1 MSEHITLVLASI
13 IGLGLLSQIVS
24 WWLKLPA
31 ILFLLLTGIIL
42 GPAVSGWL
50 EPDAL
55 FGDLL
60 FPLASLSVAVI
71 LFEGSLTLNFHQLQG
86 IQRVVLNMLSVG
98 MLSTW
103 ITVTLLAHY
112 LVGFPWPLSWLF
124 GAIMVVTGP
133 TVIVPM
139 LRTIRPNNRISQI
152 LRWEGILIDPIGALL
167 AVLVFEYI
175 VAVSGS
181 SGDQFTHVLMTFGL
195 TLLSGIS
202 AGIAGGWVLGSIL
215 QKHLVPEYLQNL
227 VALTLVIGVHVLAN
241 TLSEESGLLA
251 VTIMGIWLANT
262 KGLDIEE
269 ILSFKEDLTILLVS
283 ALFII
288 LAARIDF
295 DQFAEIGLAGV
306 LVFLGVQFIARPLKI
321 FISTQGS
328 SLKWQEKFLLGWIA
342 PRGIVA
348 AAVSAIFTL
357 KLEQL
362 GTLDAHL
369 LAPLTF
375 MLIIGTVIFQSATAR
390 LLANMLKVSEP
401 EPHGFLIVGANPVGR
416 AIGVALKEEGFRVLV
431 ADTSWEKVRDA
442 RMAGLDTYYGDVT
455 SEHAD
460 RHLDLVGLGRLIAIS
475 ARDENNQ
482 LSALRFRREFG
493 KQNVFS
499 LCPSKGLPRNE
510 TLRIANCLFGN
521 QYHYSYLMKWLGK
534 GAEIRKTRLT
544 ESFGYADYLQQ
555 HGDRAIPLFAK
566 SSKGR
571 LFVMMEKNTAK
582 PAAGWEIL
590 ALVMPGE
597 NSGRGTANAYSS
609 SPSSA

>member
-1 MSEHITLVLASI
+1 MSEHIALVLASI
-13 IGLGLLSQIVS
+13 LSLGLLSQVVS

-31 ILFLLLTGIIL
+31 ILFLLLTGIVL
-42 GPAVSGWL
+42 GPVTGWL
-50 EPDAL
+50 KPDML

-86 IQRVVLNMLSVG
+86 IQRVVLNMVSVG

-103 ITVTLLAHY
+103 LTVTLLAHY

-175 VAVSGS
+175 VAAAAG
-181 SGDQFTHVLMTFGL
+181 GQFLHVLLLFGL
-195 TLLSGIS
+195 TLLSGLVT
-202 AGIAGGWVLGSIL
+202 GVVGGWMLGSIL
-215 QKHLVPEYLQNL
+215 KRHLAPEYLQNL
-227 VALTLVIGVHVLAN
+227 IALTLVIGVYVLAN

-262 KGLDIEE
+262 KGLDIEK

-288 LAARIDF
+288 LAARINF
-295 DQFAEIGLAGV
+295 DQFAELGFAGV

-321 FISTQGS
+321 FISTLGS
-328 SLKWQEKFLLGWIA
+328 SLKWQEKFMLGWIA

-348 AAVSAIFTL
+348 AAVSAIFAL

-362 GTLDAHL
+362 GSIDAHL
-369 LAPLTF
+369 LVPLTF

-390 LLANMLKVSEP
+390 PLANFLQVSEP

-416 AIGVALKEEGFRVLV
+416 AIGIALKEEGFRILI
-431 ADTSWEKVRDA
+431 ADTSWEKIRDA
-442 RMAGLDTYYGDVT
+442 RMEGLDTYYGDVT

-460 RHLDLVGLGRLIAIS
+460 RHLDLVGLGRLIAVS

-499 LCPSKGLPRNE
+499 LCPSKSKTRNE
-510 TLRIANCLFGN
+510 TLRITQCLFGN
-521 QYHYSYLMKWLGK
+521 QYHYSYLMQWLGN
-534 GAEIRKTRLT
+534 GAEIHKTGLT
-544 ESFGYADYLQQ
+544 DNFTYTDYLQQ
-555 HGDRAIPLFAK
+555 HSDRVIPLFAI
-566 SSKGR
+566 SSKGK
-571 LFVMMEKNTAK
+571 LHIITEASSIK
-582 PAAGWEIL
+582 PSTGWEVISL
-590 ALVMPGE
+590 IMPKVDDKNGKV
-597 NSGRGTANAYSS
+597 
-609 SPSSA
+609 P